1 MSQNYR
7 FTGKEHDAE
16 SGLENFEAR
25 YDASSIGRFM
35 TPDDGSDQS
44 VGDPQSWNLYAYVR
58 NQPLRYVDPTGHGDQ
73 EATAAASS
81 CAQDQGG
88 GGHTTCNVDTSGTT
102 AQNTAVATTMPIALD
117 APTITL
123 PSAGEILSAVGTGLK
138 AAGEATL
145 DFVGEAATGALGVV
159 AVVLTPT
166 QTMRDEDF
174 LKPIPASTSQ
184 QGAVDTSPAAAKE
197 HTSGARPSTEE
208 RHEDGQARR
217 GRDRGGERGDARRE
231 KGGKQIVPRT
241 RPPGHKGPWP
251 PPGASTY

>member
-81 CAQDQGG
+81 CAQDQGEEDIL
-88 GGHTTCNVDTSGTT
+88 HVMSTPR
-102 AQNTAVATTMPIALD
+102 AQRRKIRRSLQRCQLLLMRRQ
-117 APTITL
+117 L
-123 PSAGEILSAVGTGLK
+123 PSLLLVKSSVQLVQ
-138 AAGEATL
+138 
-145 DFVGEAATGALGVV
+145 D
-159 AVVLTPT
+159 
-166 QTMRDEDF
+166 
-174 LKPIPASTSQ
+174 
-184 QGAVDTSPAAAKE
+184 
-197 HTSGARPSTEE
+197 
-208 RHEDGQARR
+208 
-217 GRDRGGERGDARRE
+217 
-231 KGGKQIVPRT
+231 
-241 RPPGHKGPWP
+241 
-251 PPGASTY
+251 